1 MPIAGLIR
9 RLVKGAPLTAQ
20 DHDGNLNKI
29 EQAIDSIPGAN
40 LSYDAATR
48 TLASSTGTD
57 VVLPEATAAVAGLAS
72 AAQITK
78 LDSIT
83 VDRARLTVAAV
94 RNNSGSSLAKG
105 SPVYVTGSSGTAP
118 TVAAADASA
127 EATAANTLGVMLET
141 VGNNADGLV
150 LTEGPL
156 AGVDTSN
163 LVENGLVFLSET
175 TGQLTSIRPT
185 QPAHGVV
192 IGYCIKQ
199 AAGAAGI
206 LYIKVDNGQE
216 LDELHDVLIT
226 SPATGQVLR
235 RAASGLW
242 TNQALT
248 AGDVGA
254 DASGTA
260 AAAIAAHLAAADPHS
275 AYLTQAEAGAL
286 YAPLVSA
293 HDPVTLAVTVA
304 DVLGLTG
311 QQLTADDPGA
321 GADRLLFWDH
331 SAGRLRHL
339 TIGAN
344 LLITDTTLDAIGGGG
359 GGGYPLFSAP
369 PGFNVNGSGTGS
381 ITLSFATGY
390 SLPTTASQANWDTAH
405 SERLRWD
412 GGATGL
418 NAATAR
424 TSLGLGSAA
433 TRDVGTAAGNV
444 PVLDSSALIPSA
456 LLPGFVDDVLEFA
469 NLATFPA
476 IGESGKLYI
485 SLATNRQYRWSGSVY
500 VEINPSPGSTDAVPE
515 GSVNLYFTTA
525 RGQSAASSWW
535 SGYRSTVGDQL
546 ATAASQ
552 SAARTAIGAGTVS
565 SVGLSLPSLFT
576 VSGSPVTGAG
586 TLTGTLAAQPANRV
600 LAGPTSGA
608 DAVPTMRALVAGDL
622 PTTGIT
628 PGSYTNVNVTVDAT
642 GRITAISNGTGGG
655 GSAAPN
661 AYVVGNVIIPAE
673 GVYGTGAGVSAN
685 VATLVPFIPK
695 VTCTVNSL
703 SARVTTGVASSLVQ
717 LMVYETTGNSP
728 QPTNCVAATGATLSG
743 ATAAV
748 IEGAVTAFTM
758 TANRVYW
765 LASNANTN
773 GVVYASLVTTS
784 TSTMSIVGASS
795 AANAFISATG
805 TTAAFTTP
813 ITFGTTPNLAAA
825 TLTPSAGNR
834 STLVG
839 LTIAS
844 IP

>member
-9 RLVKGAPLTAQ
+9 RLVKGSPLTAQ

-29 EQAIDSIPGAN
+29 EQAIDGIAGTN
-40 LSYDAATR
+40 LTYDPATR

-72 AAQITK
+72 AADKAK

-83 VDRARLTVAAV
+83 VDRARFTVAAV

-105 SPVYVTGSSGTAP
+105 LPVYVTGSSGTAP

-175 TGQLTSIRPT
+175 TGQLTSIRPI
-185 QPAHGVV
+185 QPAHSVV
-192 IGYCIKQ
+192 IGYCVKQ
-199 AAGAAGI
+199 AAGTAGI

-216 LDELHDVLIT
+216 LNELHDVLIT

-242 TNQALT
+242 VNQALA

-254 DASGTA
+254 DVSGTA
-260 AAAIAAHLAAADPHS
+260 AAAIAAHLAAADPHPT
-275 AYLTQAEAGAL
+275 YLTQTEAGAL
-286 YAPLVSA
+286 YSPLASA
-293 HDPVTLAVTVA
+293 HDPVTLGATVA

-344 LLITDTTLDAIGGGG
+344 LQITDTTLDAIGGGG

-369 PGFNVNGSGTGS
+369 TGFAVTGSGTGS

-390 SLPTTASQANWDTAH
+390 SLPTTASQANWDSAY

-424 TSLGLGSAA
+424 TSLGLGTLATQSGTFSGTSSGTNTGDQTITLTGDVTGSGTGSFAA
-433 TRDVGTAAGNV
+433 TLATTAVVAGSYGSTTQVGTFTVDAKGRLTAAGNV
-444 PVLDSSALIPSA
+444 
-456 LLPGFVDDVLEFA
+456 
-469 NLATFPA
+469 T
-476 IGESGKLYI
+476 I
-485 SLATNRQYRWSGSVY
+485 SIA
-500 VEINPSPGSTDAVPE
+500 
-515 GSVNLYFTTA
+515 
-525 RGQSAASSWW
+525 AASISD
-535 SGYRSTVGDQL
+535 STATGQAVI
-546 ATAASQ
+546 TAASQ
-552 SAARTAIGAGTVS
+552 AAARTAIGAGTVS
-565 SVGLSLPSLFT
+565 SVALSLPSSLFS
-576 VSGSPVTGAG
+576 VSGSPVTGGG
-586 TLTGTLAAQPANRV
+586 TLTGTLATQPANRV
-600 LAGPTSGA
+600 LAGPASGA
-608 DAVPTMRALVAGDL
+608 DAAPTMRALVTADL

-628 PGSYTNVNVTVDAT
+628 AGSYTNVNVTVDAT

-661 AYVVGNVIIPAE
+661 TYVVGNVIIPAE
-673 GVYGTGAGVSAN
+673 GVYGTGVGVSAN

-765 LASNANTN
+765 LASNANTS

>member
-1 MPIAGLIR
+1 MPISGLIR

-29 EQAIDSIPGAN
+29 EQAIDGIPGTN

-57 VVLPEATAAVAGLAS
+57 AVLPEATAAVAGLAS
-72 AAQITK
+72 AAHITK

-83 VDRARLTVAAV
+83 VDLARLTVAAV
-94 RNNSGSSLAKG
+94 RNNSGSSLTKG

-118 TVAAADASA
+118 TVAAADASV

-175 TGQLTSIRPT
+175 TGQLTSIRPI
-185 QPAHGVV
+185 QPAHSVV
-192 IGYCIKQ
+192 IGYCVKQ
-199 AAGAAGI
+199 AAGTAGI

-216 LDELHDVLIT
+216 LNELHDVLIT

-242 TNQALT
+242 VNQTLA

-254 DASGTA
+254 DVNGTA
-260 AAAIAAHLAAADPHS
+260 AAAIAAHLAAADPHPT
-275 AYLTQAEAGAL
+275 YLTQAEAGAL
-286 YAPLVSA
+286 YAPLASA
-293 HDPVTLAVTVA
+293 HDPVTLGATVA
-304 DVLGLTG
+304 DVFGLTG

-344 LLITDTTLDAIGGGG
+344 LQITDTTLDAIGGGG

-369 PGFNVNGSGTGS
+369 TGFAVTGSGTGS

-390 SLPTTASQANWDTAH
+390 SLPTTASQTNWDAAY
-405 SERLRWD
+405 SERLQWD

-469 NLATFPA
+469 NLATFPGT
-476 IGESGKLYI
+476 GESGKLYI

-546 ATAASQ
+546 VTAANQ
-552 SAARTAIGAGTVS
+552 SAARTAIGAGTVN

-576 VSGSPVTGAG
+576 VTNSPVTGSD

-600 LAGPTSGA
+600 LAGPASGA
-608 DAVPTMRALVAGDL
+608 DAAPTMRALVTADL

-642 GRITAISNGTGGG
+642 GRITVISNGTGGG

-661 AYVVGNVIIPAE
+661 AYVVGNVIIAAE
-673 GVYGTGAGVSAN
+673 GVYGTGAGVSGGI
-685 VATLVPFIPK
+685 ATLVPFIPK

-717 LMVYETTGNSP
+717 LMIYETTGNSP
-728 QPTNCVAATGATLSG
+728 QPTNCVGATAATLSG

-748 IEGAVTAFTM
+748 IEGAVTSFTL
-758 TANRVYW
+758 TAGRVYW
-765 LASNANTN
+765 MGSNASTN
-773 GVVYASLVTTS
+773 GVVYASLVATS
-784 TSTMSIVGASS
+784 TSTMALIGASS
-795 AANAFISATG
+795 AANAFVSATG
-805 TTAAFTTP
+805 TTVAYTTP

-825 TLTPSAGNR
+825 TLTPSAGAR

-839 LTIAS
+839 FTVAS

>member
-9 RLVKGAPLTAQ
+9 RLVKGSPLTAQ

-29 EQAIDSIPGAN
+29 EQAIDGIPGTN

-83 VDRARLTVAAV
+83 VDRATLTVAAV
-94 RNNSGSSLAKG
+94 RNNSGASLAKG
-105 SPVYVTGSSGTAP
+105 TPVYVTGSSGTTP

-141 VGNNADGLV
+141 TANNSDGIV
-150 LTEGPL
+150 VTEGQL
-156 AGVDTSN
+156 AGLNTSS
-163 LVENGLVFLSET
+163 LIEGGLVFLSET

-192 IGYCIKQ
+192 IGWCVKQ
-199 AAGAAGI
+199 AAGTAGI

-242 TNQALT
+242 VNQALA

-254 DASGTA
+254 DVSGTA
-260 AAAIAAHLAAADPHS
+260 AAAIAAHLAAADPHPT
-275 AYLTQAEAGAL
+275 YLTQTEAGAL
-286 YAPLVSA
+286 YAPLASA
-293 HDPVTLAVTVA
+293 HDPVTLGATVA

-311 QQLTADDPGA
+311 QQLTAVNPG
-321 GADRLLFWDH
+321 GGTDRLVFYDS
-331 SAGRLRHL
+331 SAGRIRHL

-344 LLITDTTLDAIGGGG
+344 LLITDTTLDAIGGGP

-369 PGFNVNGSGTGS
+369 TGFNVTGSGTGS

-390 SLPTTASQANWDTAH
+390 SLPTTASQANWDAAY

-424 TSLGLGSAA
+424 TSLGLGTLATQSGTFSGTSSGTNTGDQTITLTGDVTGSGTGSFAA
-433 TRDVGTAAGNV
+433 TLATTAVVAGSYGSATQVGTFSVDAKGRLTAAGNV
-444 PVLDSSALIPSA
+444 
-456 LLPGFVDDVLEFA
+456 
-469 NLATFPA
+469 T
-476 IGESGKLYI
+476 I
-485 SLATNRQYRWSGSVY
+485 SIA
-500 VEINPSPGSTDAVPE
+500 
-515 GSVNLYFTTA
+515 
-525 RGQSAASSWW
+525 AASISD
-535 SGYRSTVGDQL
+535 STATGQAVI
-546 ATAASQ
+546 TAASQ
-552 SAARTAIGAGTVS
+552 AAARTAIGAGAVS

-576 VSGSPVTGAG
+576 VSGSPVTGTG
-586 TLTGTLAAQPANRV
+586 TLTGALAAQPANRV

-608 DAVPTMRALVAGDL
+608 DAVPTMRALVTADL
-622 PTTGIT
+622 PVTGIT

-661 AYVVGNVIIPAE
+661 AYVAGNVIIPVS
-673 GVYGTGAGVSAN
+673 GVYGTGVGLSAG
-685 VATLVPFIPK
+685 VATLVSFIPL

-717 LMVYETTGNSP
+717 LMIYETTGNSP
-728 QPTNCVAATGATLSG
+728 QPTNCVGATAATLSG

-748 IEGAVTAFTM
+748 IEGAVTPFTL
-758 TANRVYW
+758 TAGRVHW
-765 LASNANTN
+765 MVCNVNTN
-773 GVVYASLVTTS
+773 GVVFASLAATS
-784 TSTMSIVGASS
+784 TSTMAIIGAST
-795 AANAFISATG
+795 AANAFVSATG
-805 TTAAFTTP
+805 TTAAFTTS
-813 ITFGTTPNLAAA
+813 ITFGTTPSLAAA
-825 TLTPSAGNR
+825 TLTPASGAR